1 MSLGVTKITGAKA
14 LLNGHSREQQATL
27 PSYQTACSSIRLTI
41 DLLQAGL
48 SKVLKSERSEL
59 QCMRSRS
66 DRTSDRKNTGLLE
79 CLDQTNE
86 DHSYIKW
93 PLPVMDPVLVFSR
106 SVLSWASAGLI
117 ILLLTDNL
125 ASFILKYS
133 SSSSRPQ
140 PQNLLESPFT

>member
-1 MSLGVTKITGAKA
+1 MATKERTENSHVGVTNITGAKA
-14 LLNGHSREQQATL
+14 LLNGHSHEQQATL

-41 DLLQAGL
+41 DLLQVGL

-106 SVLSWASAGLI
+106 SVLLSVLS
-117 ILLLTDNL
+117 
-125 ASFILKYS
+125 
-133 SSSSRPQ
+133 
-140 PQNLLESPFT
+140 

>member
-1 MSLGVTKITGAKA
+1 MSLGVTNITGAKA

-106 SVLSWASAGLI
+106 SVLS
-117 ILLLTDNL
+117 
-125 ASFILKYS
+125 
-133 SSSSRPQ
+133 
-140 PQNLLESPFT
+140 